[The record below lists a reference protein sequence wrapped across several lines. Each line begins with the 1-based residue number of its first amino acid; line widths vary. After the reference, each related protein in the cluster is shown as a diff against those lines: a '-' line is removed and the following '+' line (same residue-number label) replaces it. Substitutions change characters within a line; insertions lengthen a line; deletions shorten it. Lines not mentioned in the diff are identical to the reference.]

1 MVSTTTPTLSTTT
14 NSLQSHQQT
23 SRLDFLFEAGHTML
37 SECPSLSR
45 YYMNEFQNTLTEYE
59 LTAHK
64 PIARLSCK
72 SCGQISIPGLNHRIE
87 IIHKQS
93 RKQNKTKKIVQPNT
107 IKSTCLTCGNTSL
120 YHGSNKRKMPKL
132 IMQQVPVIAAA
143 KPIVPLAATASVS
156 APTGESLKKKKN
168 KGKKNNLK
176 ALLNKQQKPNN
187 SGNNGSGGL
196 GDFLSSL

>member
-1 MVSTTTPTLSTTT
+1 MSTTT
-14 NSLQSHQQT
+14 NSLQTHQQT
-23 SRLDFLFEAGHTML
+23 SRLDFLFEAGHTMF
-37 SECPSLSR
+37 SQCPSLSR

-72 SCGQISIPGLNHRIE
+72 SCGQINVPGLNHRIE
-87 IIHKQS
+87 ITHHQS
-93 RKQNKTKKIVQPNT
+93 RKQNKTKKILQSKNT

-120 YHGSNKRKMPKL
+120 YHGSNKKKMPKP
-132 IMQQVPVIAAA
+132 IMQQESVIAAA
-143 KPIVPLAATASVS
+143 KPIITTSAITSIS

-176 ALLNKQQKPNN
+176 ALLSKQQKPGNNN
-187 SGNNGSGGL
+187 SNSSGGL

>member
-1 MVSTTTPTLSTTT
+1 MSTTTK
-14 NSLQSHQQT
+14 SLQTHQQT

-37 SECPSLSR
+37 SQCPSLSR

-72 SCGQISIPGLNHRIE
+72 SCGQINVPGLNHRIE
-87 IIHKQS
+87 IIHQQS
-93 RKQNKTKKIVQPNT
+93 KKQNKTKKTIQSKNT

-120 YHGSNKRKMPKL
+120 YHGSNKKKMPKL
-132 IMQQVPVIAAA
+132 NMQQEPVIATV
-143 KPIVPLAATASVS
+143 KPITTTPATTSVGT
-156 APTGESLKKKKN
+156 PTAEPLKKKKN

-176 ALLNKQQKPNN
+176 ALLNKQQN
-187 SGNNGSGGL
+187 SGNSSSNGTGGL

>member
-1 MVSTTTPTLSTTT
+1 MFG
-14 NSLQSHQQT
+14 Q
-23 SRLDFLFEAGHTML
+23 
-37 SECPSLSR
+37 CPSLSR

-72 SCGQISIPGLNHRIE
+72 SCGQINVPGLNHRIE
-87 IIHKQS
+87 IIHQQS
-93 RKQNKTKKIVQPNT
+93 RKQNKTKKIIQSKNT

-120 YHGSNKRKMPKL
+120 YHGSNKKKMPKL
-132 IMQQVPVIAAA
+132 IMQQEPVIAAA
-143 KPIVPLAATASVS
+143 KPIVATPSTTS
-156 APTGESLKKKKN
+156 TSPSTGESLKKKKN

-176 ALLNKQQKPNN
+176 ALLNKQQKPG
-187 SGNNGSGGL
+187 SSSSNGGGGL